1 MCYIITFNLLAQF
14 KFYLFFLLNIAFE
27 DCDYI
32 AFLPAFN
39 GLSIVKSIL
48 FKSITT

>member
-1 MCYIITFNLLAQF
+1 MCYIITFNRLAQF
-14 KFYLFFLLNIAFE
+14 KFYFFLLNIAFE